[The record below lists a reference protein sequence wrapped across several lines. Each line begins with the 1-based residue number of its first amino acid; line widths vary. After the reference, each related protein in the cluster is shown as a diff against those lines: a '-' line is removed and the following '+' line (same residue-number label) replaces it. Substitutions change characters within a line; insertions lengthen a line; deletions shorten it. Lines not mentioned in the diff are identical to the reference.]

1 MAAFGRRWVL
11 VEQRLGA
18 RRAVEQFPAAIG
30 AAFVHVF
37 CTIRTKC
44 AFEGADKGTT
54 NMGGQVCAAAF
65 TIGPHLEHQA
75 AAFWTASQMASTSRV
90 T

>member
-1 MAAFGRRWVL
+1 MLLQQG
-11 VEQRLGA
+11 LGA
-18 RRAVEQFPAAIG
+18 CRSVEQFAAAIG

-37 CTIRTKC
+37 CAIRTIC

-75 AAFWTASQMASTSRV
+75 AAFRTASQMASTSRV